1 MAKRVIDD
9 ATLTA
14 IADSLRESSN
24 AFSGGVFTPMDMPE
38 VIRDL
43 RSIAYD
49 EGHYFG
55 YEEGE
60 TAGVEQGKKAERTT
74 FWNTYQIGGT
84 RTLWQYAFYD
94 WIWQDSIYNPI
105 YDMNVSNA
113 LCMFTSSRITNTK
126 VAINITA
133 SGEAYMT
140 FYNCINL
147 HTIPKLGVVE
157 GLTYSQTFYNC
168 KALQNITIEGTIGN
182 SFNIKWSPLTKA
194 SIESVVN
201 ALSDTATGKTVTF
214 KKSAVEAAFPWFC
227 AYSTTWDTEVGTDA
241 YDWDGVIWTMG
252 IGDYVEIGEYVFIS
266 FADTNV
272 IVQKTGDRFFDGIN
286 EGDWSLIAYG
296 ADLKDEWG
304 DFVASKPN
312 WTISLV

>member
-14 IADSLRESSN
+14 IADAMRQHGGKELEGTALTPSEMADKVAAVYDNGHAVGKATERE
-24 AFSGGVFTPMDMPE
+24 
-38 VIRDL
+38 I
-43 RSIAYD
+43 
-49 EGHYFG
+49 
-55 YEEGE
+55 
-60 TAGVEQGKKAERTT
+60 

-94 WIWQDSIYNPI
+94 WIWQDRIYNPI
-105 YDMNVSNA
+105 YNIKADNA
-113 LCMFTSSRITNTK
+113 LCMYTSASITDTK
-126 VAINITA
+126 VDIDI
-133 SGEAYMT
+133 SGNGDAYRT
-140 FYNCINL
+140 FYNCVYL
-147 HTIPKLGVVE
+147 KTIPKLTVSATVNFSE
-157 GLTYSQTFYNC
+157 TFYNC

-272 IVQKTGDRFFDGIN
+272 IVQKTGDRFFEGIN

-304 DFVASKPN
+304 DLVASKPN